1 MTAAASST
9 THKYK
14 FTSALRPFSLIIAV
28 ACCSI
33 AFART
38 YSDTDFSVLL
48 SALTF
53 TATLLAQCGVN
64 LINDWSD
71 QRQPELRLCSDQI
84 HAIRHNFA
92 LGMACFAFAA
102 ILGGVIMFMRGPV
115 IALLAIAGFAGC
127 LAYTIEPF
135 NLKRRGLGL
144 ILVFVLMGP
153 LLITG
158 AGFSA
163 TGNWSQTLLLDSIAF
178 GPLISLVLMANEIR
192 DIEKDLRH
200 GDRTLS
206 SILGLPR
213 AKMAFLALLGL
224 TAAGYITLMSLG
236 HLNSPL
242 WMTGSLVP
250 AMFLTYRL
258 LQMQSAASRHN
269 LPQLAGRLTGVTAL
283 CHILSI

>member
-1 MTAAASST
+1 MTAAAPQT
-9 THKYK
+9 TNKYR
-14 FTSALRPFSLIIAV
+14 FASALRPFSLIIAI

-33 AFART
+33 AFAPT
-38 YSDTDFSVLL
+38 VPDADFSALL
-48 SALTF
+48 ATLTF
-53 TATLLAQCGVN
+53 IATLLAQCGVN

-71 QRQPELRLCSDQI
+71 QSQPELRLSPDQI
-84 HAIRHNFA
+84 HAIRRNFA
-92 LGMACFAFAA
+92 LGMACFAIAA
-102 ILGGVIMFMRGPV
+102 ILGSVIMSIRGPV
-115 IALLAIAGFAGC
+115 IALLAMAGFAGC

-213 AKMAFLALLGL
+213 AKAAFLALLGL
-224 TAAGYITLMSLG
+224 TAFGYIALIALDRLSSPVWMS
-236 HLNSPL
+236 
-242 WMTGSLVP
+242 GSCIFAL
-250 AMFLTYRL
+250 FLARQL
-258 LQMQSAASRHN
+258 LQMHSITSRHN

-283 CHILSI
+283 CHVLSI

>member
-1 MTAAASST
+1 MTATASPTTNKYRFASS
-9 THKYK
+9 
-14 FTSALRPFSLIIAV
+14 LRPFSLIIAV
-28 ACCSI
+28 GCCGI

-38 YSDTDFSVLL
+38 FPEADFSAPL
-48 SALTF
+48 AILTF

-71 QRQPELRLCSDQI
+71 QHQPELRLNCDQI
-84 HAIRHNFA
+84 QAIRRNFV

-102 ILGGVIMFMRGPV
+102 VIGSAIMLMRGPV
-115 IALLAIAGFAGC
+115 IALLAMAGFAGC

-213 AKMAFLALLGL
+213 AKLAFLALLGL
-224 TAAGYITLMSLG
+224 TAAGYITLISLG

-242 WMTGSLVP
+242 WMSGSLVF
-250 AMFLTYRL
+250 ALFLAYRL
-258 LQMQSAASRHN
+258 LQMHSITSRRN

-283 CHILSI
+283 CHLLSI